1 MHFWAIFVPSR
12 GELLCLYIY
21 LLFVRLLVA
30 GTLPRFYSL
39 LYFQDPVEHSRAQ
52 QIFVDVIKT
61 FLKIRIIWVTR
72 RGVGVLG
79 GRERG
84 WLPQGLSDFSG
95 VFQSP
100 GEL

>member
-1 MHFWAIFVPSR
+1 MRAGIF
-12 GELLCLYIY
+12 I
-21 LLFVRLLVA
+21 F
-30 GTLPRFYSL
+30 TYSL

-72 RGVGVLG
+72 RGVGVLE
-79 GRERG
+79 GREQG
-84 WLPQGLSDFSG
+84 WLPQGLNDFSG
-95 VFQSP
+95 VFQSL